1 MRRSFFQIPGTLKLT
16 ANIALENGWLEY
28 VLVSFWG
35 KRPIFRG
42 YQYVSRECLVVF
54 PQPFS
59 FPIVFWRNHCTTCD
73 SFIGETA
80 CAILCRNRRNGPGFP
95 AKLHHH
101 LEGENSAG
109 FAMGPSVV
117 GSHCFTRSTL
127 WPSHRNLLV
136 CHHERPLA
144 CTHLIQKR
152 QWIWQKHGKSSA
164 CETLFFVSSDYLHMS
179 HGSIDFSKKM
189 QVSHVL
195 GRLDKNIGPNPCQ
208 SAIVKVQHSFLGE
221 LLHIPVVKIEGM

>member
-1 MRRSFFQIPGTLKLT
+1 MLAGSVSLFSLNLFLFRLSF
-16 ANIALENGWLEY
+16 
-28 VLVSFWG
+28 
-35 KRPIFRG
+35 
-42 YQYVSRECLVVF
+42 
-54 PQPFS
+54 
-59 FPIVFWRNHCTTCD
+59 
-73 SFIGETA
+73 GETTA
-80 CAILCRNRRNGPGFP
+80 PPAILSLAKQPAPSFAVGRNGPGFP